1 MISLSAVAGEVVPD
15 QESESFKNKVDFKR
29 KRL

>member
-1 MISLSAVAGEVVPD
+1 MLSAVADEVVPD